1 MRSGVKKNIFV
12 YVQLIYKIMKRIVL
26 FNLVIGV
33 IMMFSGCNKS
43 PGLGGKAAIKGKL
56 TGRFYSDK
64 QLTMLV
70 GQSSLGDENVYIIY
84 GNDHTDYD
92 DNLSTSYDGS
102 FEFKYLRPGK
112 YVVFMYENCYP
123 CASLQQEKLF
133 EVDITSHDQVVD
145 LGEVILNKK
154 Q

>member
-1 MRSGVKKNIFV
+1 MMRLGLLSIALGILMIF
-12 YVQLIYKIMKRIVL
+12 
-26 FNLVIGV
+26 F
-33 IMMFSGCNKS
+33 GCNKS
-43 PGLGGKAAIKGKL
+43 PGLGGKATIKGKL

-64 QLTMLV
+64 QLTLLV
-70 GQSSLGDENVYIIY
+70 GQSALGDENVYIIY
-84 GNDHTDYD
+84 GNDHTNYD
-92 DNLSTSYDGS
+92 DNISTSYDGS

-133 EVDITSHDQVVD
+133 EVDITTKDQVID
-145 LGEVILNKK
+145 LGEIILTKK